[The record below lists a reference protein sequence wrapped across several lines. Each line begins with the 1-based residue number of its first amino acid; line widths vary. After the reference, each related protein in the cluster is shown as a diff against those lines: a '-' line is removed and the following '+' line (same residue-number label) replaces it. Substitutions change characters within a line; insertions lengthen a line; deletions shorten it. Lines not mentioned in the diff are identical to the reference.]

1 MAYLQYFGLG
11 LVVKSQGAK
20 PVVMVPPELSVD
32 ESMPPSAS
40 ATASNELSVSGV
52 SLRVSRMLEQVENSE
67 DLSVVRA
74 ARSELSRLRGLFR
87 RRRELFDPPTLNLL
101 KNLGQA
107 VVRRSNEAGDLSN
120 AQALKTLEETFGY
133 SSFRPGQEELIA
145 SALAGRDT
153 VGIMP
158 TGAGKSLTFQ
168 IPARLLGGTTLVIS
182 PLIAL
187 MRDQV
192 DALLEVGIRATY
204 LNSSLEPE
212 ERAERLRKLANGEY
226 ELLYAAPE
234 GLQASVGQIL
244 NSIDLRMIA
253 VDEAHCIS
261 QWGHDFRPAYRNL
274 RGLKQ
279 QFHVP
284 ILALT
289 ATATDQVTS
298 DIQSQLA
305 MHEPK
310 VFRGSFFRKNLRLF
324 AYQKGDTLGI
334 SVRKAIVNLTKERV
348 GQAGIIYC
356 LSRKKT
362 EDLANHLKDA
372 GLRADAYHAGLA
384 PEERSRV
391 QDAFRDD
398 NVDVVCATIAFGMG
412 IDKSNV
418 RFVIHADMPR
428 SIEGYYQEI
437 GRAGRDGVAS
447 DCILFYSW
455 SEVRTY
461 DRFTEDMQDDDAA
474 NRNRDQ
480 VREMFSLAQ
489 GEGCRHQNVVGY
501 FGETL
506 KACET
511 SCDFC
516 LGSDPVREAKNVS
529 SSRKRVSR
537 PGRKGSLPAQ
547 NSDVDSEMFERLR
560 TLRKGLADERGV
572 PAYVVFSDA
581 TLAEMASK
589 KPTSTGELAQISGV
603 GPTKLTRYGEEFI
616 RVLSE

>member
-1 MAYLQYFGLG
+1 MVQLG
-11 LVVKSQGAK
+11 SPLEEFIPPAGASSE
-20 PVVMVPPELSVD
+20 EL
-32 ESMPPSAS
+32 
-40 ATASNELSVSGV
+40 NVSGV
-52 SLRVSRMLEQVENSE
+52 SLRVERMMELLDSSA
-67 DLSVVRA
+67 DLSIVREA
-74 ARSELSRLRGLFR
+74 QSELSRLRGLFR
-87 RRRELFDPPTLNLL
+87 RRRELFDEPTLLRL
-101 KNLGQA
+101 KELGKKAQA
-107 VVRRSNEAGDLSN
+107 RASGDVE
-120 AQALKTLEETFGY
+120 QWRERALKTLSDTFGY
-133 SSFRPGQEELIA
+133 PSFRPGQEQLIE

-153 VGIMP
+153 LGIMP

-204 LNSSLEPE
+204 LNSSLEPA
-212 ERAERLRKLANGEY
+212 ERNERLRKLAAGEY

-234 GLQASVGQIL
+234 GIEASVGQIL

-261 QWGHDFRPAYRNL
+261 QWGHDFRPAYRKL

-279 QFHVP
+279 RFNVP

-289 ATATDQVTS
+289 ATATDQVTT
-298 DIQSQLA
+298 DIQAQLA
-305 MHEPK
+305 MHEPQ

-324 AYQKGDTLGI
+324 AYQKGDALGM
-334 SVRKAIVNLTKERV
+334 SVRKAILHLVKERV
-348 GQAGIIYC
+348 GQSGIIYC

-362 EDLANHLKDA
+362 EELANHLKEN
-372 GLRADAYHAGLA
+372 GLQAEAYHAGLA
-384 PEERSRV
+384 ADERSRV

-398 NVDVVCATIAFGMG
+398 NIDVVCATIAFGMG

-437 GRAGRDGVAS
+437 GRAGRDGLES

-461 DRFTEDMQDDDAA
+461 DRFADDMQDDEAA
-474 NRNRDQ
+474 LRNRDQ

-489 GEGCRHQNVVGY
+489 GEACRHQNVVGY
-501 FGETL
+501 FGEKL
-506 KACET
+506 PSCVT
-511 SCDFC
+511 SCDIC
-516 LGSDPVREAKNVS
+516 LGIDPVADAKSVGRSRKQKS
-529 SSRKRVSR
+529 SSASGRGGVSNEWQSSAGGGELFEKLRV
-537 PGRKGSLPAQ
+537 
-547 NSDVDSEMFERLR
+547 
-560 TLRKGLADERGV
+560 LRKKLADERGV

-581 TLAEMASK
+581 TLKEMAAV
-589 KPTSTGELAQISGV
+589 KPCSTGQLAEISGV
-603 GPTKLTRYGEEFI
+603 GPTKLSRYGDEFVALI
-616 RVLSE
+616 SQA